1 MRKQILFAAA
11 ALALAAVACQKNPSE
26 APVTEPVMRTFT
38 CTFETPAPDSK
49 VAISDLG
56 KSTWEVG
63 DEILIHGSK
72 MGTSGSDVY
81 STIVRVGDPGTALSA
96 DNKKVTFS
104 IPTISSPHSQPADYH
119 SNLYI
124 EYPASAVSDYSNGST
139 RYYSSFKKTNLPLMA
154 GCNNDTVN
162 DGNSFT
168 LYNCCGIISFTVSGD
183 FDSYSFSGNGGEVVG
198 YTTYLVRIQDGNS
211 SSDKR
216 NFNNGSTGPLTTIT
230 EDVVCDGTTVNYI
243 CLPNGTDFSGGFT
256 IQFLKGGSIK
266 KIVTT
271 SKAVNVARGKL
282 LPLGNVTGNLKDY
295 VAPVKHDNG
304 IGVTVGTATDLGATS
319 AGTANC
325 YVVSSTGNYK
335 FKAVKGNSSALVGT
349 VASVSIL
356 WETWNNAE
364 AVTANSVI
372 AAADYDQQDGED
384 PYIVF
389 KMPGT
394 LHAGNALI
402 AAKNTGGDI
411 LWSWHIWVPE
421 TSYSTDTYGLTATAM
436 MSRNLGA
443 LVDASASDAEVDVR
457 SFGLLYQWGRK
468 DPFMGAGVVGSN
480 TGATMNATLA
490 YARPEGQLTIAQSIA
505 NPTTFGYYSG
515 DWVTPSDNDLWGDV
529 SETKTIYDP
538 CPPGYKVPRR
548 DETANVLFK
557 TADLTTVT
565 GWEANATYHW
575 FTVGSPKAVFP
586 ICGYLYYNGKYD
598 HVADRALIWNS
609 HISSDTAAYTQFY
622 NAGATSKDAYKK
634 AYGGSVRCV
643 AE

>member
-211 SSDKR
+211 SLDKR

-295 VAPVKHDNG
+295 VAPTSHPNT
-304 IGVTVGTATDLGATS
+304 IGVDVATATNLGDPA
-319 AGTANC
+319 TANS
-325 YVVSSTGNYK
+325 YIVDGSVPANAGASFK
-335 FKAVKGNSSALVGT
+335 FKAVKGNSATVLSG
-349 VASVSIL
+349 VASVSVL
-356 WETWNNAE
+356 WETKNTS
-364 AVTANSVI
+364 TAPSAGDII
-372 AAADYDQQDGED
+372 ASADYDQAAGED

-389 KMPGT
+389 KTPAT
-394 LHAGNALI
+394 LTPGNALI
-402 AAKNTGGDI
+402 AAKNAGGDI
-411 LWSWHIWVPE
+411 LWSWHIWIP
-421 TSYSTDTYGLTATAM
+421 ATAITSSTFGGIVANAM
-436 MSRNLGA
+436 MDRNLGA
-443 LVDASASDAEVDVR
+443 LVAAEADEAEPPVT
-457 SFGLLYQWGRK
+457 SFGLFYAWGRK
-468 DPFMGAGVVGSN
+468 DPFPSPKTGVAGSVSYDAALMTVAESV
-480 TGATMNATLA
+480 
-490 YARPEGQLTIAQSIA
+490 Q
-505 NPTTFGYYSG
+505 NPTAYVKTGG
-515 DWVTPSDNDLWGDV
+515 DSVKDWTTEMDNGLWAK
-529 SETKTIYDP
+529 TKTVYDP
-538 CPPGYKVPRR
+538 CPAGYSVAYRDKAETFWGGISGATGYEFNTTYKWFKAGDPATVFPVPGYIDQGSLEKEGVRAYIWSSYASSG
-548 DETANVLFK
+548 DKNIAYQMYV
-557 TADLTTVT
+557 DSGSISVT
-565 GWEANATYHW
+565 EQRK
-575 FTVGSPKAVFP
+575 S
-586 ICGYLYYNGKYD
+586 
-598 HVADRALIWNS
+598 RAGNI
-609 HISSDTAAYTQFY
+609 
-622 NAGATSKDAYKK
+622 
-634 AYGGSVRCV
+634 RCV